1 MLGRGTINRKED
13 NKMDVILKARELGVA
28 IQQSEEYKKMEEARI
43 RSDKNLDL
51 QEKIS
56 NFNLKKIALNREVN
70 RDEKNSDKIA
80 QLDREMREAY
90 QLSMETDDMIAY
102 ADAKKKVD
110 EMMQKVQLLLNY
122 TLTGEDPET
131 VTIPENMGCS
141 GNCADCGGC
150 H

>member
-1 MLGRGTINRKED
+1 
-13 NKMDVILKARELGVA
+13 MDVILKARELGVA
-28 IQQSEEYKKMEEARI
+28 IQQSEEYIKMEEARV

-70 RDEKNSDKIA
+70 REEKNSDKIA

-90 QLSMETDDMIAY
+90 QLIMYTDDMKAY

-110 EMMQKVQLLLNY
+110 VVMKKIEYVLAMTLN
-122 TLTGEDPET
+122 GENPET
-131 VTIPENMGCS
+131 IEIPEGSACS
-141 GNCADCGGC
+141 GNCSECGSC

>member
-1 MLGRGTINRKED
+1 
-13 NKMDVILKARELGVA
+13 MDVMLKARELGKA
-28 IQQSEEYKKMEEARI
+28 IQQSEEYIKMEEARV

-70 RDEKNSDKIA
+70 RDDKNSDKIA

-90 QLSMETDDMIAY
+90 QLIMETDDMIAY

-110 EMMQKVQLLLNY
+110 EMMQKVQLLLNF

-131 VTIPENMGCS
+131 VVIPESTGCS
-141 GNCADCGGC
+141 GDCSACSGC

>member
-1 MLGRGTINRKED
+1 
-13 NKMDVILKARELGVA
+13 MDVLLKARELGKA
-28 IQQSEEYKKMEEARI
+28 IQQSDEYKQMEKARV

-90 QLSMETDDMIAY
+90 QLIMETEDMKAY

-110 EMMQKVQLLLNY
+110 EMMQKVQLLLNF

-131 VTIPENMGCS
+131 VVIPEGSGCS
-141 GNCADCGGC
+141 GDCSSCGGC

>member
-1 MLGRGTINRKED
+1 
-13 NKMDVILKARELGVA
+13 MDVILKARELGKA
-28 IQQSEEYKKMEEARI
+28 IQQSEEYIKMEEARV

-70 RDEKNSDKIA
+70 REEKNSDKIA

-90 QLSMETDDMIAY
+90 QLIMETDDMVAY

-122 TLTGEDPET
+122 TLTGADPET
-131 VTIPENMGCS
+131 VTIPENTGCS
-141 GNCADCGGC
+141 GNCSDCGGC

>member
-1 MLGRGTINRKED
+1 
-13 NKMDVILKARELGVA
+13 MDVMLKARELGKA
-28 IQQSEEYKKMEEARI
+28 IQQSEEYIKMEEARV

-70 RDEKNSDKIA
+70 RDDKNSDKIA

-90 QLSMETDDMIAY
+90 QLIMDTDDMKAY

-110 EMMQKVQLLLNY
+110 EMMQKVQLLLNF

-131 VTIPENMGCS
+131 VVIPEGSGCS
-141 GNCADCGGC
+141 GDCSACSGC

>member
-1 MLGRGTINRKED
+1 
-13 NKMDVILKARELGVA
+13 MDVLLKARELGVA
-28 IQQSEEYKKMEEARI
+28 IQQSDEYKKMEEARI
-43 RSDKNLDL
+43 RSDENLDL

-70 RDEKNSDKIA
+70 RDEKNSGKIA
-80 QLDREMREAY
+80 ELDREMREAY
-90 QLSMETDDMIAY
+90 QLIMDTDDMKAY

-122 TLTGEDPET
+122 TLTGADPET
-131 VTIPENMGCS
+131 VAIPDSLGCS